1 MPADRAQS
9 KALNRDFPS
18 YPASCGNLAALPIMR
33 APPRRV
39 ILMPTRR
46 TVILGAAIVVA
57 AFGAV
62 SAPPPLGVH
71 AWAADAS
78 ARAFVTDIYDAYK
91 GKDAKGHPLDD
102 ERAIRRY
109 FEPSLAA
116 LMVKDQKIAAKRG
129 EVGLLDFDPF
139 IDAQDWEISNF
150 DIAVDDS
157 APGKA
162 SATVKFT
169 NFDKAATVRLDLV
182 KVKNDWRIADI
193 TWLRDGKAESLGKIY
208 GR

>member
-1 MPADRAQS
+1 
-9 KALNRDFPS
+9 
-18 YPASCGNLAALPIMR
+18 
-33 APPRRV
+33 
-39 ILMPTRR
+39 
-46 TVILGAAIVVA
+46 VILGAAIVVA

-62 SAPPPLGVH
+62 SAPPPLGMR

-102 ERAIRRY
+102 ERAIRRH

-139 IDAQDWEISNF
+139 IDAQEWEISNF
-150 DIAVDDS
+150 DVAVDDS

-169 NFDKAATVRLDLV
+169 NFDKPATVRLDLV

-193 TWLRDGKAESLGKIY
+193 TWLRDGKAESLRKIY

>member
-1 MPADRAQS
+1 
-9 KALNRDFPS
+9 
-18 YPASCGNLAALPIMR
+18 
-33 APPRRV
+33 
-39 ILMPTRR
+39 MPTRR
-46 TVILGAAIVVA
+46 KVILAAVILAA
-57 AFGAV
+57 AFGAGPAL
-62 SAPPPLGVH
+62 API
-71 AWAADAS
+71 AAEAADAT
-78 ARAFVTDIYDAYK
+78 ALAFVTDIYAAYK

-139 IDAQDWEISNF
+139 IDAQDWEIATF
-150 DIAVDDS
+150 DIAVDDG

-162 SATVKFT
+162 TATVKFS
-169 NFDKAATVRLDLV
+169 NFEKPVTVRLDLV
-182 KVKNDWRIADI
+182 KLKNEWRVADI
-193 TWLRDGKAESLGKIY
+193 AWLRDGKAENLRKIY